1 MRLLVL
7 GTGSMANGQADHFAK
22 IKGVTLVGAV
32 DVHAAGLKAFCEKH
46 AIKKSFATLE
56 DAIKWGQFDAVTN
69 VTPDNVHYAT
79 TMQALAA
86 GKHVF
91 CEKPLA
97 TDAKKAFKMTEAAE
111 KAGLVGMVNLTYR
124 NVAPLQAAHKMVA
137 AGEIGAVRHVEA
149 SYLQSWLVSKAWG
162 DWRNESR
169 WLWRLSKKHG
179 SNGVLGD
186 IGIHI
191 FDFAL
196 YGAGADL
203 KDVFCRLHTF
213 HKAPNDKIGDY
224 DLDANDSFAATAQLK
239 GGALAVIHASRFA
252 TGHMNDLRLRV
263 FGDKG
268 ALEVLHTP
276 KGSWLKVCLGA
287 DVETATWQERE
298 AEPVETN
305 YQRFAKAVKK
315 VETMEPSFRRAAE
328 MQQVLDDAI
337 TSDKKRKEVAK

>member
-1 MRLLVL
+1 
-7 GTGSMANGQADHFAK
+7 
-22 IKGVTLVGAV
+22 
-32 DVHAAGLKAFCEKH
+32 
-46 AIKKSFATLE
+46 
-56 DAIKWGQFDAVTN
+56 
-69 VTPDNVHYAT
+69 
-79 TMQALAA
+79 
-86 GKHVF
+86 
-91 CEKPLA
+91 
-97 TDAKKAFKMTEAAE
+97 
-111 KAGLVGMVNLTYR
+111 VGMVNLTYR
-124 NVAPLQAAHKMVA
+124 NVAPLQAARKLVLD
-137 AGEIGAVRHVEA
+137 GALGDVRHVEA

-162 DWRNESR
+162 DWRTESK

-196 YGAGADL
+196 YGSGGEVES
-203 KDVFCRLHTF
+203 VFARLNTF
-213 HKAPNDKIGDY
+213 RKAPGDKIGEY

-252 TGHMNDLRLRV
+252 TGHLNDLRLRV

-287 DVETATWQERE
+287 DVETATWRERDVE
-298 AEPVETN
+298 SVETN
-305 YQRFAKAVKK
+305 YARFAKAVKARK
-315 VETMEPSFRRAAE
+315 TMEPSFRRAAD

-337 TSDKKRKEVAK
+337 KSDKKRKEVTE